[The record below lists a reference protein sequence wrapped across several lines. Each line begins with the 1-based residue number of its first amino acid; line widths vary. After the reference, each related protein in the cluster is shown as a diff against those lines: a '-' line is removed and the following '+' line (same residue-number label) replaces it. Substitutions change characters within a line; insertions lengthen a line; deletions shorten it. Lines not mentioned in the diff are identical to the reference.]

1 MRLLLVLNGISHLWD
16 TLEIKLIFPHI
27 RVQYCSLCGVLF
39 SNIFHVK
46 SLPHPPYQQHHT
58 PPPHTITTL
67 RQTPTPINH
76 TCQPPIITTEAAFQE
91 LLALNQSKSSHL
103 HHINILQHHLS
114 NHTTPSQ
121 QPHNTS
127 GPKNHHTALD
137 PVVSTTPRGM
147 GHWYQGLYQN
157 LHHHTHFTP

>member
-114 NHTTPSQ
+114 NHTTPVDLKITT
-121 QPHNTS
+121 QPWIQLSAQLQEAWDT
-127 GPKNHHTALD
+127 GIKDCTRTFI
-137 PVVSTTPRGM
+137 TTLISHRKRWR
-147 GHWYQGLYQN
+147 H
-157 LHHHTHFTP
+157 